1 MVQKPFFGSSKPGRR
16 AGAPLRLLLP
26 LLGLLAGF
34 VGCTKGAADGKASP
48 SPVSKGVPRV
58 VATTTMVADLA
69 RQVAGDHATVECLLG
84 PGVDPHSYKATPRDS
99 ERLLAADLVVSA
111 GLHLE
116 GRLADLIGKLETRV
130 PVIAVG
136 DRLPKERLL
145 DADAGLHDPH
155 VWFDAELW
163 SLLPHEV
170 AAGLATIDPVHADD
184 YRTRAEAYA
193 ARLRGLDEAV
203 RARIVT
209 IPEGR
214 RVLVTAHDAFRYF
227 GRAYGI
233 EVVGVQGTS
242 TTAEAGLADVN
253 RLVDM
258 IVSRK
263 IPAVF
268 VETSV
273 ADRNVQAVIEG
284 AAAQGHTV
292 RLGGRLYSDSLG
304 DKQSGHETLEAA
316 LMANVDTIVEAL
328 AGEAGP

>member
-1 MVQKPFFGSSKPGRR
+1 MLGSLILTCG
-16 AGAPLRLLLP
+16 G
-26 LLGLLAGF
+26 
-34 VGCTKGAADGKASP
+34 GCTEGTSNAKGAASRQ
-48 SPVSKGVPRV
+48 SKGLPRV
-58 VATTTMVADLA
+58 VATTTMVADLV
-69 RQVAGDHATVECLLG
+69 RQVAGERATVECLLG
-84 PGVDPHSYKATPRDS
+84 PGLDPHSYKATPRDS
-99 ERLLAADLVVSA
+99 ERLLGADLVISS
-111 GLHLE
+111 GIHLE
-116 GRLADLIGKLETRV
+116 GRLADLIGKLSSRV

-136 DRLPKERLL
+136 DRLPAERLL

-170 AAGLATIDPVHADD
+170 AAGLGTIDPVHADE
-184 YRTRAEAYA
+184 YRDRAEAYA
-193 ARLRGLDEAV
+193 TRLRGLDAKV
-203 RARIVT
+203 RERLAS
-209 IPEGR
+209 IPEAR

-258 IVSRK
+258 IVSRR

-273 ADRNVQAVIEG
+273 ADRNVQAVMEG

-304 DKQSGHETLEAA
+304 DEESGHDTLETA
-316 LMANVDTIVEAL
+316 LLANVETIVAAL